1 MASFARTFKRQ
12 LRPSNIGINVALIVM
27 CLVCLLPVVWSISS
41 SLKNREELYME
52 TPTLIPRH
60 PTLANYE
67 WMLTR
72 SDMSRLPLN
81 MFNSAKIAIGAMI
94 VQGITASMA
103 GFAFARLNFRGRDLL
118 FYGLI
123 MLMFVPRAGGLMAL
137 YELMEFLHLRN
148 SHLGLI
154 LLFPSA
160 ISVAL
165 FIMRQNFLAVPR
177 EIEDAALIDGAGTWR
192 LFLSVD
198 MPFARGG
205 LLVVAIF
212 EFIYVWGEYLTTLT
226 LIDFPE
232 LETVSIAVTKLRGW
246 SAHFTSS
253 ILAGYGAEAAAYVVA
268 MVPVILVFVLMQRW
282 FMRGLSEGILK
293 M

>member
-1 MASFARTFKRQ
+1 
-12 LRPSNIGINVALIVM
+12 
-27 CLVCLLPVVWSISS
+27 
-41 SLKNREELYME
+41 
-52 TPTLIPRH
+52 
-60 PTLANYE
+60 
-67 WMLTR
+67 
-72 SDMSRLPLN
+72 
-81 MFNSAKIAIGAMI
+81 
-94 VQGITASMA
+94 MA

-165 FIMRQNFLAVPR
+165 FIMRQNFLSVPR

-205 LLVVAIF
+205 LLWWPSLSSSMSGA
-212 EFIYVWGEYLTTLT
+212 
-226 LIDFPE
+226 
-232 LETVSIAVTKLRGW
+232 S
-246 SAHFTSS
+246 TSPPS
-253 ILAGYGAEAAAYVVA
+253 
-268 MVPVILVFVLMQRW
+268 R
-282 FMRGLSEGILK
+282 
-293 M
+293 

>member
-1 MASFARTFKRQ
+1 MASFARTLKKQF
-12 LRPSNIGINVALIVM
+12 RPSAVGINIALIIM

-52 TPTLIPRH
+52 TPTLIPRN

-72 SDMSRLPLN
+72 ADMSRLPLN
-81 MFNSAKIAIGAMI
+81 MFNSFKVAIGAVVI
-94 VQGITASMA
+94 QSITASMA

-118 FYGLI
+118 FYLLI
-123 MLMFVPRAGGLMAL
+123 MLMFVPRAGGLMAT
-137 YELMEFLHLRN
+137 YELMEFLKLRN
-148 SHLGLI
+148 THLGLM

-205 LLVVAIF
+205 VLVVAIF

-232 LETVSIAVTKLRGW
+232 LETISIAVTKLRGW

-253 ILAGYGAEAAAYVVA
+253 ILAGYGTESAAYVVA
-268 MVPVILVFVLMQRW
+268 MLPVILVFVFMQRW